1 MQTSVPESVASSAA
15 RPVRLLVGVS
25 GGIAAYKAAELVRQ
39 FVKRGAEVQVVMT
52 AGAREFVTPLTFQ
65 ALSGRPVRDSL
76 WDSAAEAA
84 MGHIELAR
92 WADAVVVAPATAD
105 LLARMAQGQ
114 ADDLLT
120 TLLLATD
127 RPVHVAPAMNRLMWA
142 NAATQDNMALLRTR
156 GIVVHGPAE
165 GSQACGETGLGR
177 MVEPEALAA
186 AVWATLS
193 PEAAFAT
200 VAGQPARPWAGRKV
214 VITAGPTREPI
225 DPVRFITNR
234 SSGKMGYAVAAAARD
249 AGAEVILVSGP
260 VVVPTPAGVR
270 RIDVESAQEMHEA
283 VHRVIRGADVFI
295 AAAAVADYRPDCCA
309 QEKIKKGAETM
320 ELHLRRAPDI
330 LASVAAL
337 AAAERPFTV
346 GFAAETCD
354 VERHARDKLVRKNLD
369 LIAANQ
375 VGGGKGFDRDDNEL
389 LVLWAEGGERLTLQD
404 KRQLASELVG
414 LINKRMEL
422 RAGLAAPAGS
432 AAAAVAS

>member
-1 MQTSVPESVASSAA
+1 MQAPESVAASGPCPT
-15 RPVRLLVGVS
+15 RVLVGVS

-39 FVKRGAEVQVVMT
+39 FVTRGAEVQVVMT
-52 AGAREFVTPLTFQ
+52 AGAREFITPLTFQ

-92 WADAVVVAPATAD
+92 WADAIVVAPATAD

-127 RPVHVAPAMNRLMWA
+127 RPIHVAPAMNRLMWA
-142 NAATQDNMALLRTR
+142 NAATQDNVALLRTR

-165 GSQACGETGLGR
+165 GAQACGETGPGR

-186 AVWATLS
+186 AVWGTLS
-193 PEAAFAT
+193 PGSAMVAA
-200 VAGQPARPWAGRKV
+200 AGGPALPWAGRKV

-260 VVVPTPAGVR
+260 VTVPAPSGVR
-270 RIDVESAQEMHEA
+270 RIEVESAQEMHDA
-283 VHRVIRGADVFI
+283 VHRVIHGTDVFI

-320 ELHLRRAPDI
+320 ALQLRRAPDI

-337 AAAERPFTV
+337 APADRPFSV
-346 GFAAETCD
+346 GFAAETCE
-354 VERHARDKLVRKNLD
+354 VERHARDKLVRKRLD

-389 LVLWAEGGERLTLQD
+389 LVLWADGSERLALQD
-404 KRQLASELVG
+404 KRQLAAELVA
-414 LINKRMEL
+414 IIDRRMQV
-422 RAGLAAPAGS
+422 
-432 AAAAVAS
+432 AVAGAVPADTATREVTP

>member
-1 MQTSVPESVASSAA
+1 MSTSSPETVASLL
-15 RPVRLLVGVS
+15 RPPRLLVGVS

-39 FVKRGAEVQVVMT
+39 FVTRGAEVQVVMT
-52 AGAREFVTPLTFQ
+52 AGAREFITPLTFQ

-76 WDSAAEAA
+76 WDGAAEAA

-92 WADAVVVAPATAD
+92 WADAIVVAPATAD

-142 NAATQDNMALLRTR
+142 NAATQDNVALLRTR

-165 GSQACGETGLGR
+165 GAQACGETGPGR
-177 MVEPEALAA
+177 MVEPETLAA
-186 AVWATLS
+186 TVWATLAPAS
-193 PEAAFAT
+193 AAG
-200 VAGQPARPWAGRKV
+200 VPGVPRPWAGRKV

-260 VVVPTPAGVR
+260 VAVPTPAGVR
-270 RIDVESAQEMHEA
+270 RIDVESAQEMHDA
-283 VHRVIRGADVFI
+283 VHRVIHGADVFI

-320 ELHLRRAPDI
+320 ALQLRRAPDI

-337 AAAERPFTV
+337 PPADRPFSV
-346 GFAAETCD
+346 GFAAETCE
-354 VERHARDKLVRKNLD
+354 VERHARDKLVRKHLD

-375 VGGGKGFDRDDNEL
+375 VGGGKGFDRDENEL
-389 LVLWAEGGERLTLQD
+389 LVLWADGGERLALQD
-404 KRQLASELVG
+404 KRQLAAELVA
-414 LINKRMEL
+414 LIDRRMQVT
-422 RAGLAAPAGS
+422 P
-432 AAAAVAS
+432 

>member
-1 MQTSVPESVASSAA
+1 MQTASLPATP
-15 RPVRLLVGVS
+15 RPLRLLVGVS
-25 GGIAAYKAAELVRQ
+25 GGIAAYKAAELVHQ
-39 FVKRGAEVQVVMT
+39 FVTRGAEVQVVMT
-52 AGAREFVTPLTFQ
+52 AGAREFITPLTFQ

-76 WDSAAEAA
+76 WDDAAEAA

-92 WADAVVVAPATAD
+92 WADAIVVAPATAD

-127 RPVHVAPAMNRLMWA
+127 RPIHVAPAMNRLMWA
-142 NAATQDNMALLRTR
+142 NAATQDNVALLRTR
-156 GIVVHGPAE
+156 GIRVHGPAE
-165 GSQACGETGLGR
+165 GAQACGETGPGR

-186 AVWATLS
+186 AVWGTLPTAVSADS
-193 PEAAFAT
+193 P
-200 VAGQPARPWAGRKV
+200 RPWAGRKV

-260 VVVPTPAGVR
+260 VGVLPPAGVR
-270 RIDVESAQEMHEA
+270 LIEVESAQEMHDA
-283 VHRVIRGADVFI
+283 VHRVIHGTDVFI

-320 ELHLRRAPDI
+320 ALQLRRAPDI

-337 AAAERPFTV
+337 APADRPFTV
-346 GFAAETCD
+346 GFAAETCE

-375 VGGGKGFDRDDNEL
+375 VGGGKGFDRDENEL
-389 LVLWAEGGERLTLQD
+389 LVLWAEGGERLALQD
-404 KRQLASELVG
+404 KRQLADELVA
-414 LINKRMEL
+414 LIDRRMQV
-422 RAGLAAPAGS
+422 AP
-432 AAAAVAS
+432 

>member
-1 MQTSVPESVASSAA
+1 MQFSVNQDVTSSAL

-39 FVKRGAEVQVVMT
+39 FVTRGAEVQVVMT

-92 WADAVVVAPATAD
+92 WADAIVVAPATAD

-142 NAATQDNMALLRTR
+142 NAATQDNMALLRSR
-156 GIVVHGPAE
+156 GILVHGPAA
-165 GSQACGETGLGR
+165 GQQACGETGLGR
-177 MVEPEALAA
+177 MVEPETLAT

-193 PEAAFAT
+193 AETAGAA
-200 VAGQPARPWAGRKV
+200 VAGAQPLPWAGRKV

-234 SSGKMGYAVAAAARD
+234 SSGKMGFAVAAAARA

-260 VVVPTPAGVR
+260 VAVPTPAGVR
-270 RIDVESAQEMHEA
+270 RIEVESAQEMHDA
-283 VHRVIRGADVFI
+283 VHRVIHGADVFI

-320 ELHLRRAPDI
+320 ALQLRRAPDI

-337 AAAERPFTV
+337 PAADRPFSV
-346 GFAAETCD
+346 GFAAETCE
-354 VERHARDKLVRKNLD
+354 VERHARDKLVRKRLD

-389 LVLWAEGGERLTLQD
+389 LVLWAEGSERLALQD
-404 KRQLASELVG
+404 KRQLAAELVA
-414 LINKRMEL
+414 LIDR
-422 RAGLAAPAGS
+422 RLAAAKALGGQAD
-432 AAAAVAS
+432 AATHEVAP

>member
-1 MQTSVPESVASSAA
+1 MQAPESVAASGPCPT
-15 RPVRLLVGVS
+15 RVLVGVS

-39 FVKRGAEVQVVMT
+39 FVTRGAEVQVVMT
-52 AGAREFVTPLTFQ
+52 AGAREFITPLTFQ

-92 WADAVVVAPATAD
+92 WADAIVVAPATAD

-127 RPVHVAPAMNRLMWA
+127 RPIHVAPAMNRLMWA
-142 NAATQDNMALLRTR
+142 NAATQDNVALLRTR

-165 GSQACGETGLGR
+165 GAQACGETGPGR

-186 AVWATLS
+186 AVWGTLS
-193 PEAAFAT
+193 SGRAMVAA
-200 VAGQPARPWAGRKV
+200 AGGPALPWAGRKV

-260 VVVPTPAGVR
+260 VTVPAPSGVR
-270 RIDVESAQEMHEA
+270 RIEVESAQEMHDA
-283 VHRVIRGADVFI
+283 VHRVIHGTDVFI

-320 ELHLRRAPDI
+320 ALQLRRAPDI

-337 AAAERPFTV
+337 APADRPFSV
-346 GFAAETCD
+346 GFAAETCE
-354 VERHARDKLVRKNLD
+354 VERHARDKLVRKRLD

-389 LVLWAEGGERLTLQD
+389 LVLWADGSERLALQD
-404 KRQLASELVG
+404 KRQLAAELVA
-414 LINKRMEL
+414 IIDRRMQV
-422 RAGLAAPAGS
+422 
-432 AAAAVAS
+432 AVAGAVPADTATREVTP

>member
-1 MQTSVPESVASSAA
+1 MQVPESVAASGP
-15 RPVRLLVGVS
+15 RPTRVLVGVS

-39 FVKRGAEVQVVMT
+39 FVTRGAEVQVVMT
-52 AGAREFVTPLTFQ
+52 AGAREFITPLTFQ

-92 WADAVVVAPATAD
+92 WADAIVVAPATAD

-127 RPVHVAPAMNRLMWA
+127 RPIHVAPAMNRLMWA
-142 NAATQDNMALLRTR
+142 NAATQDNVALLRTR

-165 GSQACGETGLGR
+165 GAQACGETGPGR

-186 AVWATLS
+186 AVWGTLLPGS
-193 PEAAFAT
+193 AM
-200 VAGQPARPWAGRKV
+200 VAGAGEPALPWAGRKV

-260 VVVPTPAGVR
+260 VTVPAPPGVR
-270 RIDVESAQEMHEA
+270 RIEVESAQEMHDA
-283 VHRVIRGADVFI
+283 VHRVIHGTDVFI

-320 ELHLRRAPDI
+320 ALQLRRAPDI

-337 AAAERPFTV
+337 APADRPFSV
-346 GFAAETCD
+346 GFAAETCE
-354 VERHARDKLVRKNLD
+354 VERHARDKLVRKRLD

-389 LVLWAEGGERLTLQD
+389 LVLWAEGSERLALQD
-404 KRQLASELVG
+404 KRQLAAELVA
-414 LINKRMEL
+414 IIDRRM
-422 RAGLAAPAGS
+422 RVAVGGAVPADT
-432 AAAAVAS
+432 ATREVTP

>member
-1 MQTSVPESVASSAA
+1 MQTASASVTP
-15 RPVRLLVGVS
+15 RPLRLLVGVS

-39 FVKRGAEVQVVMT
+39 FVTRGAEVQVVMT
-52 AGAREFVTPLTFQ
+52 AGAREFITPLTFQ

-76 WDSAAEAA
+76 WDDAAEAA

-92 WADAVVVAPATAD
+92 WPDAIVVAPATAD

-127 RPVHVAPAMNRLMWA
+127 RPIHVAPAMNRLMWA
-142 NAATQDNMALLRTR
+142 NAATQDNAALLRSR

-165 GSQACGETGLGR
+165 GAQACGETGPGR

-186 AVWATLS
+186 AVWATLPAAIAAADS
-193 PEAAFAT
+193 P
-200 VAGQPARPWAGRKV
+200 RRWAGRKV

-234 SSGKMGYAVAAAARD
+234 SSGKMGYAVAAAARA

-260 VVVPTPAGVR
+260 VGVPTPAGVR
-270 RIDVESAQEMHEA
+270 LIEVESAQEMHDA
-283 VHRVIRGADVFI
+283 VHRVIRGTDVFI
-295 AAAAVADYRPDCCA
+295 AAAAVADYRPECCA

-320 ELHLRRAPDI
+320 ALQLRRAPDI

-337 AAAERPFTV
+337 AAADRPFTV
-346 GFAAETCD
+346 GFAAETCE

-389 LVLWAEGGERLTLQD
+389 LVLWADGGERLALQD
-404 KRQLASELVG
+404 KRQLADELIA
-414 LINKRMEL
+414 LIDRRMQVV
-422 RAGLAAPAGS
+422 P
-432 AAAAVAS
+432 

>member
-1 MQTSVPESVASSAA
+1 MQAPESVAASGPCPT
-15 RPVRLLVGVS
+15 RVLVGVS

-39 FVKRGAEVQVVMT
+39 FVTRGAEVQVVMT
-52 AGAREFVTPLTFQ
+52 AGAREFITPLTFQ

-92 WADAVVVAPATAD
+92 WADAIVVAPATAD

-127 RPVHVAPAMNRLMWA
+127 RPIHVAPAMNRLMWA
-142 NAATQDNMALLRTR
+142 NAATQDNVALLRTR

-165 GSQACGETGLGR
+165 GAQACGETGPGR

-186 AVWATLS
+186 AVWGTLS
-193 PEAAFAT
+193 SGSAMVAA
-200 VAGQPARPWAGRKV
+200 AGGPALPWAGRKV

-260 VVVPTPAGVR
+260 VAVPTPAGVR
-270 RIDVESAQEMHEA
+270 RIEVESAQEMHDA
-283 VHRVIRGADVFI
+283 VHRVIHGTDVFI

-320 ELHLRRAPDI
+320 ALQLRRAPDI

-337 AAAERPFTV
+337 APADRPFSV
-346 GFAAETCD
+346 GFAAETCE
-354 VERHARDKLVRKNLD
+354 VERHARDKLVRKRLD

-389 LVLWAEGGERLTLQD
+389 LVLWADGSERLALQD
-404 KRQLASELVG
+404 KRQLAAELVA
-414 LINKRMEL
+414 IIDRRMQV
-422 RAGLAAPAGS
+422 
-432 AAAAVAS
+432 AVAGAVPADTATREVTP

>member
-1 MQTSVPESVASSAA
+1 MQTDSPPATP
-15 RPVRLLVGVS
+15 RPLRLLGGVS
-25 GGIAAYKAAELVRQ
+25 GGIAAYKAAGLVRQ
-39 FVKRGAEVQVVMT
+39 FVTRGAEVQVVMT
-52 AGAREFVTPLTFQ
+52 AGAREFITPLTFQ

-76 WDSAAEAA
+76 WDDAAEAA

-92 WADAVVVAPATAD
+92 WPDAIVVAPATAD

-127 RPVHVAPAMNRLMWA
+127 RPIHVAPAMNRLMWA
-142 NAATQDNMALLRTR
+142 NAATQDNAALLRSR

-165 GSQACGETGLGR
+165 GAQACGETGPGR

-186 AVWATLS
+186 AVWGTLPS
-193 PEAAFAT
+193 PASADA
-200 VAGQPARPWAGRKV
+200 PRPWAGRKV

-260 VVVPTPAGVR
+260 VGVPPPAGVR
-270 RIDVESAQEMHEA
+270 RIEVESAQEMHDA
-283 VHRVIRGADVFI
+283 VHRVIHGTDVFI

-320 ELHLRRAPDI
+320 ELQLRRAPDI

-337 AAAERPFTV
+337 AVADRPFTV

-375 VGGGKGFDRDDNEL
+375 VGGGKGFDRDENEL
-389 LVLWAEGGERLTLQD
+389 LVLWAEGGERLALQD
-404 KRQLASELVG
+404 KRQLADELVA
-414 LINKRMEL
+414 LINRRMQVV
-422 RAGLAAPAGS
+422 P
-432 AAAAVAS
+432 

>member
-1 MQTSVPESVASSAA
+1 MQAPESVAASGPCPT
-15 RPVRLLVGVS
+15 RVLVGVS

-39 FVKRGAEVQVVMT
+39 FVTRGAEVQVVMT
-52 AGAREFVTPLTFQ
+52 AGAREFITPLTFQ

-92 WADAVVVAPATAD
+92 WADAIVVAPATAD

-127 RPVHVAPAMNRLMWA
+127 RPIHVAPAMNRLMWA
-142 NAATQDNMALLRTR
+142 NAATQDNVALLRTR

-165 GSQACGETGLGR
+165 GAQACGETGPGR

-186 AVWATLS
+186 AVWGTLS
-193 PEAAFAT
+193 SGSAMVAA
-200 VAGQPARPWAGRKV
+200 AGGPALPWAGRKV

-260 VVVPTPAGVR
+260 VTVPAPSGVR
-270 RIDVESAQEMHEA
+270 RIEVESAQEMHDA
-283 VHRVIRGADVFI
+283 VHRVIHGTDVFI

-320 ELHLRRAPDI
+320 ALQLRRAPDI

-337 AAAERPFTV
+337 APADRPFSV
-346 GFAAETCD
+346 GFAAETCE
-354 VERHARDKLVRKNLD
+354 VERHARDKLVRKRLD

-389 LVLWAEGGERLTLQD
+389 LVLWADGSERLALQD
-404 KRQLASELVG
+404 KRQLAAELVA
-414 LINKRMEL
+414 IIDRRMQV
-422 RAGLAAPAGS
+422 
-432 AAAAVAS
+432 AVAGAVPADTATREVTP